1 MNDDHFPPTEPV
13 RVDAT
18 DAAPPTTES
27 PIATAW
33 PVSTSE
39 PVQPEHSG
47 NDSSAPTAGRA
58 PSSGRAA
65 LVGALVGA
73 IVGGGVGT
81 GATLLLKDDGNRQVT
96 VTQGSTA
103 VQQVRTGEPAPA
115 LTKRSDIHALI
126 AKVEPAVVSINV
138 EVTQD
143 TPFGSQ
149 QGKAAGTGFIISSD
163 GVIVT
168 NNHVVETARLVKVQF
183 QDGSSV
189 DAKVLGTDKYNDLG
203 VIKVDKKDLPTL
215 KLGNSSDMRV
225 GDDVVAIGN
234 ALALEGGFSVTRGII
249 SGLNR
254 SIQTDA
260 DVRLSGLLQTD
271 AAINPGNSGGPLLNA
286 AGEVV
291 GINTAIASPSESQN
305 VGFAIAIDTAKRII
319 SQLEKGTVSNPA
331 YLGVRSSDTADDSG
345 ALIGAVEPNSP
356 AEKAGL
362 KAGDVVT
369 EIEGNSVNGASD
381 VVGLVRAHRPGDK
394 IEFKVERDGKGIT
407 LHATLGDQPAT

>member
-1 MNDDHFPPTEPV
+1 MQRRPRPNHRLRRPGLYRLQNLCNRNTQGTIRV
-13 RVDAT
+13 R
-18 DAAPPTTES
+18 
-27 PIATAW
+27 
-33 PVSTSE
+33 
-39 PVQPEHSG
+39 
-47 NDSSAPTAGRA
+47 RA
-58 PSSGRAA
+58 QGAHRVRGAA

-149 QGKAAGTGFIISSD
+149 EGKAAGTGFIISSD

-168 NNHVVETARLVKVQF
+168 NNHVVETARSVKVQF

-234 ALALEGGFSVTRGII
+234 ALALEGGFSVTRESSRDSTGAFRPMRMYVCRGCCRLMRLLIRVTAEGH
-249 SGLNR
+249 SSTLQAR
-254 SIQTDA
+254 SLGSTPRSRRRA
-260 DVRLSGLLQTD
+260 KVRTLVL
-271 AAINPGNSGGPLLNA
+271 
-286 AGEVV
+286 
-291 GINTAIASPSESQN
+291 
-305 VGFAIAIDTAKRII
+305 R
-319 SQLEKGTVSNPA
+319 SQLTRQSG
-331 YLGVRSSDTADDSG
+331 SSASSRK
-345 ALIGAVEPNSP
+345 EPFP
-356 AEKAGL
+356 
-362 KAGDVVT
+362 
-369 EIEGNSVNGASD
+369 IPPISVCGPPTPQTI
-381 VVGLVRAHRPGDK
+381 LVH
-394 IEFKVERDGKGIT
+394 
-407 LHATLGDQPAT
+407 